1 MEARAKRAR
10 QAQVEHGGKA
20 KRARLDEALA
30 TQPDVIDA
38 IREGRVALVVNTT
51 VGAKAIRDSYS
62 IRRQSLLSNVPLV
75 TTMPGATAFADAIA
89 HQRKHKT
96 TVLSL
101 QEWHSAGDR

>member
-1 MEARAKRAR
+1 M
-10 QAQVEHGGKA
+10 
-20 KRARLDEALA
+20 
-30 TQPDVIDA
+30 DA

-96 TVLSL
+96 TVMSL